1 MRPMA
6 IYPIQYLR
14 AVAAL
19 MVVFHHS
26 LIQLPWIG
34 RYYQTSIGAHGVD
47 LFFVISGFVMVL
59 TTHGKEVTRAE
70 FMRRRI
76 VRVVPLYWALTLFT
90 VLCVIVAPSLFR
102 TTSIEPW
109 HVVQS
114 LLFIPHLSPSF
125 PKEMWPVMVPGWTL
139 IYEMFFYACFAL
151 TLGRFWVLAV
161 GFVGLFLFGLAME
174 PGNTLLGFFSRYLIL
189 EFVAG
194 AILAKLW
201 FAAGSPLP
209 AWAKW
214 RSPLWLTLGDASYSI
229 YLTHLFSLG
238 VLRIVW
244 KRAPETEASAIGF
257 FIVALILS
265 SLIGYAT
272 YRLLELPLLARLNAK
287 RAKASQPAA
296 LSARRI
302 TEV

>member
-1 MRPMA
+1 ML
-6 IYPIQYLR
+6 YPIQYLR

-26 LIQLPWIG
+26 LIQLPWTA
-34 RYYQTSIGAHGVD
+34 RYYQSSIGAHGVD

-59 TTHGKEVTRAE
+59 TTHGRDITRVE

-90 VLCVIVAPSLFR
+90 VLCVLVAPSLFR

-114 LLFIPHLSPSF
+114 LLFYPHRSPSF
-125 PKEMWPVMVPGWTL
+125 PDQMWPVMVPGWTL
-139 IYEMFFYACFAL
+139 IYEMFFYGCFAL
-151 TLGRFWVLAV
+151 TLGRFWWLAV
-161 GFVGLFLFGLAME
+161 GFVGLFLFGLVVE
-174 PGNTLLGFFSRYLIL
+174 PTNDQLAFFTRYLIL

-194 AILAKLW
+194 AILARIW
-201 FAAGSPLP
+201 FAKGAPLP

-214 RSPLWLTLGDASYSI
+214 KSPLWLALGDASYSI

-238 VLRIVW
+238 VLRVVW
-244 KRAPETEASAIGF
+244 AKVAPETGLSAVCF
-257 FIVALILS
+257 FLAALVVS
-265 SLIGYAT
+265 SFVGWVT
-272 YRLLELPLLARLNAK
+272 YRLLEVPLLARLNARK
-287 RAKASQPAA
+287 AKGALVASPV
-296 LSARRI
+296 R
-302 TEV
+302 

>member
-1 MRPMA
+1 
-6 IYPIQYLR
+6 
-14 AVAAL
+14 
-19 MVVFHHS
+19 MVVFHHAR
-26 LIQLPWIG
+26 IQLPWISK
-34 RYYQTSIGAHGVD
+34 YCQSSIGAHGVD

-59 TTHGKEVTRAE
+59 TTHGKHTTRAE

-76 VRVVPLYWALTLFT
+76 VRVVPLYWALTLLT
-90 VLCVIVAPSLFR
+90 VLCVLLAPGLFR
-102 TTSIEPW
+102 TTSIEPA

-139 IYEMFFYACFAL
+139 NYEMFFYACFAL
-151 TLGRFWVLAV
+151 AMGRVWWLVA
-161 GFVGLFLFGLAME
+161 GFVGLFVFGLIVQPSNDILA
-174 PGNTLLGFFSRYLIL
+174 FFTRYLIL

-214 RSPLWLTLGDASYSI
+214 KSTLWLALGDASYSI

-238 VLRIVW
+238 ALRVVW
-244 KRAPETEASAIGF
+244 GRFAPESALSAIGF
-257 FIVALILS
+257 FVAALVVSSIV
-265 SLIGYAT
+265 GWVT
-272 YRLLELPLLARLNAK
+272 YRLLEVPLLNRLNARK
-287 RAKASQPAA
+287 PKGAG
-296 LSARRI
+296 SAVAVPTR
-302 TEV
+302 

>member
-1 MRPMA
+1 MA

-14 AVAAL
+14 ALAAL

-26 LIQLPWIG
+26 LIQMPWLA
-34 RYYQTSIGAHGVD
+34 RYCQSSIGSHGVD

-59 TTHGKEVTRAE
+59 TTHGKGVTRTE

-90 VLCVIVAPSLFR
+90 VLCVLVAPGLFR

-109 HVVQS
+109 HVIQS

-125 PKEMWPVMVPGWTL
+125 PNEFWPVMVPGWTL

-151 TLGRFWVLAV
+151 TLGRLWLLVA
-161 GFVGLFLFGLAME
+161 GFVGLFLIGLAIE
-174 PGNTLLGFFSRYLIL
+174 PGNSVLGFFTRYLIL

-201 FAAGSPLP
+201 FAAGAPLP
-209 AWAKW
+209 AWARWKS
-214 RSPLWLTLGDASYSI
+214 RLWLTLGDASYSI

-238 VLRIVW
+238 ALRVVW
-244 KRAPETEASAIGF
+244 AKLAPESATSAIGF
-257 FIVALILS
+257 IVAALILC
-265 SLIGYAT
+265 SLVGWVT
-272 YRLLELPLLARLNAK
+272 YRRLEVPLLARLNARK
-287 RAKASQPAA
+287 AKATPAGA
-296 LSARRI
+296 IPAP
-302 TEV
+302 